1 MRAQRAAGYDFIK
14 IHGDL
19 SDSAYHAVMS
29 AAREAGIPVVG
40 HAPRRQGL
48 GAAIAEHQPIAH
60 LEEFLYAYF
69 GHQKEITAENY
80 MALVRDASSQTAK
93 AALPVMTTLTVFCGI
108 SRQVQNLDSVLARP
122 EVARVPRGIVA
133 EWRAGANPYTHE
145 RFPNTDATDNQC
157 ILLKMLARQMQADG
171 VLLVAGTDTP
181 VPSTVPGFSLH
192 DELRLLVEAGLTPYQ
207 ALRTATVNAATFLG
221 VPGTFGQ
228 VTEGSR
234 ADLILS
240 SEDPRRN
247 IETLR
252 HPVGLMIRGRWL
264 NTAALDALMPVVTRS
279 RSR

>member
-1 MRAQRAAGYDFIK
+1 
-14 IHGDL
+14 
-19 SDSAYHAVMS
+19 
-29 AAREAGIPVVG
+29 
-40 HAPRRQGL
+40 
-48 GAAIAEHQPIAH
+48 
-60 LEEFLYAYF
+60 
-69 GHQKEITAENY
+69 
-80 MALVRDASSQTAK
+80 
-93 AALPVMTTLTVFCGI
+93 
-108 SRQVQNLDSVLARP
+108 
-122 EVARVPRGIVA
+122 VPRGIVA